1 MNVSPSFGISMISEV
16 PSNPQLTLV
25 YMDFD
30 GNFIFRS
37 GNRAGERYMGVGE
50 HEDEEF
56 DQPEMDS
63 FTIEF

>member
-1 MNVSPSFGISMISEV
+1 MALA
-16 PSNPQLTLV
+16 LTTPIFNKKVHPTQAVECLKWI
-25 YMDFD
+25 FILT
-30 GNFIFRS
+30 FIFRS

>member
-1 MNVSPSFGISMISEV
+1 MSQMNFDFI
-16 PSNPQLTLV
+16 LT
-25 YMDFD
+25 
-30 GNFIFRS
+30 FIFRS